1 MVVVMVLDHREGE
14 GGAVRG
20 RRSSEKKVR
29 VVEWWKKEKEKE
41 KEVWDGNVE
50 RRRLEWQRGE
60 RS

>member
-29 VVEWWKKEKEKE
+29 VVEWWKKEKE
-41 KEVWDGNVE
+41 VWDGDVE

>member
-20 RRSSEKKVR
+20 QRSSEKKVR
-29 VVEWWKKEKEKE
+29 VVEWWKKEKE
-41 KEVWDGNVE
+41 VWDGDVE